1 MEQTTMNEQVSQQQ
15 ADQITLY
22 LEELL
27 SLQIHKLKQYDLDGA
42 MKMADQSQ
50 EISSMV
56 TTQKLL
62 DMPGLEER
70 RSRIEGLYKELCLI
84 LASQRQEVGD
94 KLTQIRTGLKTLGKY
109 SGK

>member
-1 MEQTTMNEQVSQQQ
+1 MEQMTANEQMTQEQ
-15 ADQITLY
+15 AEQITTY

-42 MKMADQSQ
+42 MAMADQSQ
-50 EISSMV
+50 EISTMV
-56 TTQKLL
+56 TNRKILE
-62 DMPGLEER
+62 MPGLEQK
-70 RSRIEGLYKELCLI
+70 RSHIEGLYKELCLI

-94 KLTQIRTGLKTLGKY
+94 KLGQIRNGLKTLNTY